1 MKRRLTEGP
10 VGSQLI
16 KLTLPMVWGVFAII
30 AFNLVDTYFV
40 GQLGTAQLAAMSFT
54 FPVVMTL
61 GSLAMGLGIG
71 ASSVIARAIGE
82 GDMRRVQRFTTNSL
96 TLALTAV
103 ILFVSL
109 GLVTIDPLF
118 QALGAGPEVMPFIR
132 DYMQIW
138 YFGMVFLVVPMV
150 GNSAI
155 RAAGNT
161 LTPSIIMTLA
171 AATNIILDPLLITGA
186 WGFPRLELQGAA
198 LATVIA
204 RATTLVAALLVLR
217 FKENLLST
225 QLPDLEETLWCW
237 RDILTV
243 GLPAA
248 AASMITP
255 ISIGVITSLLAVHG
269 AAAVAGFGVASRI
282 ESFALITVMAL
293 SASIG
298 PFVGQNWGAQQFGR
312 VRLALRQSFLFCMG
326 WGLLMA
332 VALGVGARSLS
343 ALFNQDPAVLA
354 VATQYLWLVPISYG
368 TAGIIQVASSAFN
381 AMGKPIPSIV
391 MTTARMFV
399 LYIPLAYLGSRVAGP
414 TGIFIAALVS
424 NLVVGLGAYG
434 WNRRACHRPPAV
446 EPTQPKVLHSP
457 HT

>member
-1 MKRRLTEGP
+1 MKRKLTEGP

-40 GQLGTAQLAAMSFT
+40 GQLGTAELAAMSFT

-61 GSLAMGLGIG
+61 GSLAMGLGVG

-96 TLALTAV
+96 TLSLTAV
-103 ILFVSL
+103 ILFVTL
-109 GLVTIDPLF
+109 GLLTMDPLF
-118 QALGAGPEVMPFIR
+118 RALGAGPEVLPLVR
-132 DYMQIW
+132 DYMRIW
-138 YFGMVFLVVPMV
+138 YFGMVFLVTPMV

-155 RAAGNT
+155 RAAGDT

-186 WGFPRLELQGAA
+186 LGFPRLELQGAA
-198 LATVIA
+198 IATVIS
-204 RATTLVAALLVLR
+204 RAITLVAALLVLR
-217 FKENLLST
+217 FKENLLSN

-237 RDILTV
+237 KDILTV

-248 AASMITP
+248 ASSMITP
-255 ISIGVITSLLAVHG
+255 ISIGVIISFLAIHG
-269 AAAVAGFGVASRI
+269 PAAVAGFGVASRV
-282 ESFALITVMAL
+282 ESFALIAVMAL

-326 WGLLMA
+326 WGLFIA
-332 VALGVGARSLS
+332 GGLGIGARSL
-343 ALFNQDPAVLA
+343 AMLFNQDPDVIA
-354 VATQYLWLVPISYG
+354 VAAQYLSLVPISYG
-368 TAGIIQVASSAFN
+368 AAGIIQVANSAFN

-391 MTTARMFV
+391 MTIARMFV
-399 LYIPLAYLGSRVAGP
+399 LYIPLAYIGSRIAGP
-414 TGIFIAALVS
+414 TGIFAAALAS
-424 NLVVGLGAYG
+424 NLIVGLGAYG
-434 WNRRACHRPPAV
+434 WNRRTCY
-446 EPTQPKVLHSP
+446 QPSVAQLAQQEALKP
-457 HT
+457 